1 MDPLLQPLADA
12 LGIAPSTA
20 ALLVGLVLGA
30 GLLWALR
37 GRRDAQQGGPPRPS
51 GPPSLPFPTRPTAQ
65 VPDGPLDEHGRRDV
79 EALLDE
85 GKAIDAIKRVRELT
99 GLGLKEAKD
108 YVDALRRARG

>member
-1 MDPLLQPLADA
+1 MEPLLRPLADA
-12 LGIAPSTA
+12 LGIDPVTA
-20 ALLVGLVLGA
+20 ALIVGLVLGA

-37 GRRDAQQGGPPRPS
+37 GRRDARQGERTRS
-51 GPPSLPFPTRPTAQ
+51 SSPPSLPFATRSSPQ
-65 VPDGPLDEHGRRDV
+65 VPNGPLDEQGRREV

-108 YVDALRRARG
+108 LVDVLRRARG